1 MNSKELFEES
11 KKYIPGG
18 VNSPVRAF
26 RSVGGEPFFTRSAHG
41 SKLFTAD
48 GAELIDFVC
57 TWGPALFGHDHPAI
71 RAAVEKALKN
81 GTSFGTPSEPELEM
95 AKLINKMIPCA
106 QMVRMTNSGTEATM
120 SAIRLARG
128 FTGRDKI
135 VKFAGCYHG
144 HVDSLLVKAG
154 SGALTFGCPDSAGI
168 PADLAK
174 LTLVLPFNDAAAVD
188 ECFSKFGG
196 EIACIILEPY
206 PANVGLIPPKPGFLK
221 HLRGVCDKY
230 GSLLIFDEVITG
242 FRVAAGGA
250 QARENVMPDLCALGK
265 IIGGGLPVGAFCGR
279 RDIMEH
285 LAPIGP
291 VYQAGTLSGNPLAM
305 AAGAAA
311 LKMILETNPYA
322 ELERKSKFIVDAVLE
337 ASKRKGVELRAPMAA
352 SLFSFFFSGE
362 DVVNCDVAMR
372 SDTRLYSKFFKGCLE
387 GGVYVAPSAFEI
399 CFMSAAHS
407 GGDLSKAA
415 EVMAKSIA
423 NL

>member
-279 RDIMEH
+279 RDIMEYI
-285 LAPIGP
+285 APLGP

-311 LKMILETNPYA
+311 LKMILETNPYT

-337 ASKRKGVELRAPMAA
+337 ASKRKGVEFRAPMAA